1 MDPTLLRLIN
11 LRSPPFTTARGGL
24 RLSISALHMLHSHY
38 ATATETFTKEPKHY
52 NNNKDKW
59 YTLPPFTPT
68 LNGTAIGKE
77 LSGGRTQSKP
87 DVSNTNTTTAL
98 KWVLRCCP
106 DLPRSLVQKLFR
118 LRQVHLKP
126 NLPLSL
132 QNAFFFFFFLMEL
145 IYNRYEEKP
154 VLM

>member
-59 YTLPPFTPT
+59 YTLPPFTTT

-77 LSGGRTQSKP
+77 LSGRRTQSKP
-87 DVSNTNTTTAL
+87 DVSNTSTTTAL

-132 QNAFFFFFFLMEL
+132 QNAFFFFFFFFNGADL
-145 IYNRYEEKP
+145 
-154 VLM
+154 